1 MSTDLKNFIEAAGQ
15 ATAIGESERREEAEK
30 CAAAFLASPD
40 SFTPARLLGLG
51 RAGVQV
57 FIEALG
63 VPAAGHHDDQKPVSE
78 GEVETPPCHR
88 APPQGWAELRRR
100 ETDFLIVSVS
110 KGAIVSVVLTGLS
123 ILVSVLN

>member
-1 MSTDLKNFIEAAGQ
+1 MATDLKNFIEAAEQ
-15 ATAIGESERREEAEK
+15 ATSIAECERRTEAEK
-30 CAAAFLASPD
+30 CVAAFLASPD

-51 RAGVQV
+51 RVGLQV
-57 FIEALG
+57 FVEALG
-63 VPAAGHHDDQKPVSE
+63 VPAAGHHHDKKPVSAE
-78 GEVETPPCHR
+78 EVETPPCHR

-110 KGAIVSVVLTGLS
+110 KGVIASVGFVGLS